1 MLVLPFVV
9 FAFAAAVAALHRLMG
24 EPLGAAATAKLG
36 ELWQTM
42 AMMLVVYTPALGR
55 HQHALRVAAKYEALA
70 QSALPPTL
78 APKEVI
84 DVNPDNGPRRR
95 TGPR

>member
-9 FAFAAAVAALHRLMG
+9 FAFAAAVAALHRLVG
-24 EPLGAAATAKLG
+24 EPLGAAATAELG
-36 ELWQTM
+36 ELWRGM
-42 AMMLVVYTPALGR
+42 AMMLMVYTPAVAR

-78 APKEVI
+78 AQKEVL

-95 TGPR
+95 AGPS